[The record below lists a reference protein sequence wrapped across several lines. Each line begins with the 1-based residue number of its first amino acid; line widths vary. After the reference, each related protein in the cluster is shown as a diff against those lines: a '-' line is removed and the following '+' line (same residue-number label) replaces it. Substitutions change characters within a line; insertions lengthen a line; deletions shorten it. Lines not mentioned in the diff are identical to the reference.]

1 MKENQ
6 IHIFLASNS
15 WSFFVSKLF
24 FLCKIAWRHWFG
36 MKWNTSQL
44 LANDFRNLFVMRTH
58 FFKSII
64 QKARRQ
70 NFPSFFREWKGGK
83 ARPRF
88 ARAPLWGPAPLFH
101 SPMKMKSFVFAFWI
115 MLWKYGARQ
124 KSVWSNLPKLSVV
137 DFISNQWRTQ
147 FCYA

>member
-70 NFPSFFREWKGGK
+70 NFPSFFRERKGAGPQ
-83 ARPRF
+83 RG
-88 ARAPLWGPAPLFH
+88 ARAKRGRALPSSIPH
-101 SPMKMKSFVFAFWI
+101 EMKFCFCFWNMVRAKKSFWN
-115 MLWKYGARQ
+115 
-124 KSVWSNLPKLSVV
+124 NLQKLSAF

-147 FCYA
+147 FCRYDVWWSC